1 MLIMMLCLLLTVVS
15 NRAGTSWTA
24 FLEQVGQA
32 NDLDSVIHAHDTY
45 LHQMLDGALL
55 GTNSGGGNSADDKA
69 ALLSKLNQLFSV
81 ILRFHDAQDALHH
94 RINDTVS
101 RAGRP
106 ITGGTAAVLLYILCV
121 AGYCCSVAAT
131 AQATRAAS

>member
-32 NDLDSVIHAHDTY
+32 NDLDSVIHAHETY

-55 GTNSGGGNSADDKA
+55 GTNSGGGNTADDKA

-106 ITGGTAAVLLYILCV
+106 IASHWWHCSSAAIHNIIMCSRLLLLR
-121 AGYCCSVAAT
+121 CSY
-131 AQATRAAS
+131 SPGH